1 MKAEMEGI
9 FTTSLDKDT
18 IDEAP
23 GAYKPM
29 DEIVSHIGDTVTV
42 DKLIKPVYNF
52 KAGENVRRRK

>member
-1 MKAEMEGI
+1 MEGI
-9 FTTSLDKDT
+9 FTTSLDTDT